1 MSTEI
6 KLIIECCKTT
16 KNTQQL
22 TEYINKIED
31 WDSFISLAYSH
42 GIFPL
47 VYKSLKDFTHL
58 IPENIFTYMKQNYMN
73 IVKQNM
79 LMTSELIKITKIL
92 EENNIEAISFKGPV
106 LSQLAYGDVISRQ
119 YCDLDILVDE
129 KYIDK
134 ICSLLKEKDYQF
146 DEILLKKIF
155 ENKSIFHDI
164 TIYKENIVNIEFHW
178 RLFSD
183 EYKTDFNNLDLAKYI
198 TYLEISDIQ
207 LKIFKNELTLLYL
220 SIHGVKH
227 NWERVEWLVDIV
239 KLIENSSLNWDEV
252 FHIAKITK
260 NEKILFTTLKL
271 CTYILDLELNDLV
284 KSKFDKKIENF
295 AKSFE
300 NLFIERFSNT
310 LLQEEGSKNISKIQ
324 YDLLETNN
332 SKIAFII
339 SLLKP
344 TQLEYSLIKLPKYL
358 NFVYYFIRPFNVI
371 FRKIS

>member
-1 MSTEI
+1 M
-6 KLIIECCKTT
+6 
-16 KNTQQL
+16 
-22 TEYINKIED
+22 D
-31 WDSFISLAYSH
+31 
-42 GIFPL
+42 
-47 VYKSLKDFTHL
+47 
-58 IPENIFTYMKQNYMN
+58 

-79 LMTSELIKITKIL
+79 LMTSELMKVVKIL
-92 EENNIEAISFKGPV
+92 EENNIESISFKGPV
-106 LSQLAYGDVISRQ
+106 LSQLAYGDVVSRQ

-129 KYIDK
+129 NNIDK
-134 ICSLLKEKDYQF
+134 VCNLLKEKNYQF
-146 DEILLKKIF
+146 DELLFKKIF

-183 EYKTDFNNLDLAKYI
+183 EYKTDFTSLNLNDYV
-198 TYLEISDIQ
+198 TYSSISNIQ

-220 SIHGVKH
+220 SIHGTKH

-239 KLIENSSLNWDEV
+239 KLVENTQLNWNEV
-252 FHIAKITK
+252 FYIARVTK

-271 CTYILDLELNDLV
+271 CVNILDLQLSDLV
-284 KSKFDKKIENF
+284 KTKFDKKIEQF

-300 NLFIERFSNT
+300 NLFIERFNNT

-324 YDLLETNN
+324 YDLLETND

-358 NFVYYFIRPFNVI
+358 NFVYYVIRPFNVI
-371 FRKIS
+371 FRKIN

>member
-1 MSTEI
+1 M
-6 KLIIECCKTT
+6 
-16 KNTQQL
+16 
-22 TEYINKIED
+22 
-31 WDSFISLAYSH
+31 AYSH

-47 VYKSLKDFTHL
+47 VYRSLKEFQQL
-58 IPENIFTYMKQNYMN
+58 IPDDIFIRMKQHYMD

-79 LMTSELIKITKIL
+79 LMTSELMKVVKIL
-92 EENNIEAISFKGPV
+92 EENNIESISFKGPV
-106 LSQLAYGDVISRQ
+106 LSQLAYGDVVSRQ

-129 KYIDK
+129 NNIDK
-134 ICSLLKEKDYQF
+134 VCNLLKEKNYRF
-146 DEILLKKIF
+146 DELLFEKIF

-183 EYKTDFNNLDLAKYI
+183 EYKTDFTSLNLNDYV
-198 TYLEISDIQ
+198 TYSSISNIQ

-220 SIHGVKH
+220 SIHGTKH

-239 KLIENSSLNWDEV
+239 KLVENTQLNWDEV
-252 FHIAKITK
+252 FYIARVTK

-271 CTYILDLELNDLV
+271 CVNILDLKLSDLV
-284 KSKFDKKIENF
+284 KTKIDKKIEQF

-300 NLFIERFSNT
+300 NLFIERFNNT

-324 YDLLETNN
+324 YDLLETND

-358 NFVYYFIRPFNVI
+358 NFVYYVIRPFNVI
-371 FRKIS
+371 FRKIN

>member
-1 MSTEI
+1 M
-6 KLIIECCKTT
+6 
-16 KNTQQL
+16 
-22 TEYINKIED
+22 
-31 WDSFISLAYSH
+31 AYSH

-47 VYKSLKDFTHL
+47 VYRSLKEFQQL
-58 IPENIFTYMKQNYMN
+58 IPDDIFIRMKQHYMD

-79 LMTSELIKITKIL
+79 LMTSELMKVVKII
-92 EENNIEAISFKGPV
+92 EENNIESISFKGPV
-106 LSQLAYGDVISRQ
+106 LSQLAYGDVVSRQ

-129 KYIDK
+129 NNIDK
-134 ICSLLKEKDYQF
+134 VCNLLKEKNYQF
-146 DEILLKKIF
+146 DELLFKKIF

-183 EYKTDFNNLDLAKYI
+183 EYKTDFTSLNLNDYV
-198 TYLEISDIQ
+198 TYSSISNIQ

-220 SIHGVKH
+220 SIHGTKH

-239 KLIENSSLNWDEV
+239 KLVENTQLNWNEV
-252 FHIAKITK
+252 FYIARVTK

-271 CTYILDLELNDLV
+271 CVNILDLQLSDLV
-284 KSKFDKKIENF
+284 KTKFDKKIEQF

-300 NLFIERFSNT
+300 NLFIERFNNT

-324 YDLLETNN
+324 YDLLETND

-358 NFVYYFIRPFNVI
+358 NFVYYVIRPFNVI
-371 FRKIS
+371 FRKIN